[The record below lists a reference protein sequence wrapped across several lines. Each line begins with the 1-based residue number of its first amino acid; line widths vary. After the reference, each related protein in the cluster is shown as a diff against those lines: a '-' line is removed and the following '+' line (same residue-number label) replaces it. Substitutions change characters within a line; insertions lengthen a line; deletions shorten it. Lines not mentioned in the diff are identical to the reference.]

1 MSHEKQEKSTSTGN
15 PTLITLLGKDQ
26 AQSGNRFI
34 FGGPVQECRECHL
47 KNICFNLK
55 KGCRYVVSNVRD
67 KEHPCSVFEGGVR
80 VVEVEQVPF
89 RAGVPKS
96 MVVEGSVITFH
107 RQGCGVW
114 GCENLLLSNPVDL
127 ADGSRI
133 KVVTIL
139 SEKTCADGSSFLE
152 ALVDLAD

>member
-1 MSHEKQEKSTSTGN
+1 MEKVSSLERFFLTMSPSRRVTDLFPISRSLARTIFATVDFPEPDKPVKKSVT
-15 PTLITLLGKDQ
+15 
-26 AQSGNRFI
+26 
-34 FGGPVQECRECHL
+34 
-47 KNICFNLK
+47 
-55 KGCRYVVSNVRD
+55 
-67 KEHPCSVFEGGVR
+67 PCSDFEGGVR

-107 RQGCGVW
+107 PQGCGVW
-114 GCENLLLSNPVDL
+114 GCENRLLANPVDL

>member
-1 MSHEKQEKSTSTGN
+1 MIQRVKNHIIGIPDNELVIILHVDERQIALIDPILHYRKPPVPGSVKSIVAEDHHDVFIN
-15 PTLITLLGKDQ
+15 FV
-26 AQSGNRFI
+26 SGI
-34 FGGPVQECRECHL
+34 EPVADR
-47 KNICFNLK
+47 K
-55 KGCRYVVSNVRD
+55 
-67 KEHPCSVFEGGVR
+67 
-80 VVEVEQVPF
+80 VEQVPF
-89 RAGVPKS
+89 RAGVPKT

-107 RQGCGVW
+107 PQGCGVW
-114 GCENLLLSNPVDL
+114 GCENRLLANPIDL